1 MVCALLLEARAHSSA
16 GTDCCCCCCCCL
28 KTPVAVMWEW
38 ELNWRMGAADDWRVI
53 YCLLLLLLLEGYCVL
68 CSIDLPLCSSVAEV
82 TVI

>member
-1 MVCALLLEARAHSSA
+1 
-16 GTDCCCCCCCCL
+16 
-28 KTPVAVMWEW
+28 MWEW